1 MKQNIFK
8 YIAIAACLLGTT
20 MTVQAQYHEEGG
32 VKTAKNVVGPDE
44 NGFYTI
50 TLETFATGTTTVTES
65 ATPVDVVLVLDVSG
79 SMNDNGKMTK
89 LKTAVNTFIE
99 TIQENDLYIVERD
112 AQGNV
117 TKRTRRVDENNNP
130 ISLGNQISIV
140 KFAEPTYYSS
150 ESGWVLGR
158 TTTASITPGNHFPA
172 YTEYDNEYYYRD
184 YNTNYNAQAYFPRPN
199 SSWRYDDY
207 TRYNATEVLQ
217 GFTTTASDSN
227 VSSLQ
232 TAVNSMIAA
241 GSTAADYGLNLARLL
256 LAGPNVNPKANK
268 VVVFFT
274 DGSPTHSS
282 NFSNTVANN
291 AITYAKQIKDSG
303 ATIFSIGVFD
313 STPAT
318 NGNIWRYMNYVSS
331 NYPNATNINTAGA
344 DGDSTKNFYQD
355 ASSTSADLTSIFVA
369 IAQGIGGSTEE
380 IGASTQVRD
389 VVSNSFVIPQGT
401 TADDVKV
408 YTADA
413 LTETTWDTRK
423 AFAATV
429 TFADVDKD
437 GKRVGIDEGAGEA
450 TNSAIIVEGFDFSKD
465 DTSEG
470 AGDGNWVGQRF
481 NNNHSPKYFWAGKK
495 LIIELKIKA
504 NGEATGGTGSATNA
518 STSGV
523 YVYNSETGEYT
534 CINNYDIPHTTL
546 STTIK
551 IKKTGLRSGE
561 SATFEIMKIRPKG
574 WDETKTLEE
583 NIANIQY
590 NIIGK
595 PLPNSVEYTG
605 PEEGSDLYKKRG
617 WSSFS
622 KVILTNKSNT
632 NGQEVIKTLRG
643 LDPYWIYMVLE
654 DDWGWAYD
662 MSGSNQTDSDGLIT
676 TSSVEVNPFLFHN
689 DEKQNAVKHAEAVT
703 INHFQGTETNSK
715 EEHYKSSKTE
725 FPTTH

>member
-1 MKQNIFK
+1 
-8 YIAIAACLLGTT
+8 
-20 MTVQAQYHEEGG
+20 MTEEGG
-32 VKTAKNVVGPDE
+32 TTQYVNEAARSTDPNAILVTTYKARTSYLYDDGWDNRSSFFEGSSRINALKDAIGAFIDE
-44 NGFYTI
+44 
-50 TLETFATGTTTVTES
+50 
-65 ATPVDVVLVLDVSG
+65 
-79 SMNDNGKMTK
+79 
-89 LKTAVNTFIE
+89 IE
-99 TIQENDLYIVERD
+99 LNDLKD
-112 AQGNV
+112 KDGND
-117 TKRTRRVDENNNP
+117 RTAR
-130 ISLGNQISIV
+130 LGNRISIV
-140 KFAEPTYYSS
+140 KFASNTRNSVGNDEYNTGGNTYNY
-150 ESGWVLGR
+150 
-158 TTTASITPGNHFPA
+158 TQIINHFLP
-172 YTEYDNEYYYRD
+172 TEGNVE
-184 YNTNYNAQAYFPRPN
+184 TMKASVNALVARGGTSAGAGMDLANQELL
-199 SSWRYDDY
+199 
-207 TRYNATEVLQ
+207 NAK
-217 GFTTTASDSN
+217 S
-227 VSSLQ
+227 
-232 TAVNSMIAA
+232 
-241 GSTAADYGLNLARLL
+241 GS
-256 LAGPNVNPKANK
+256 NK
-268 VVVFFT
+268 VVIMFT
-274 DGSPTHSS
+274 DGLPDD
-282 NFSNTVANN
+282 NYDAIGKSNTTKNERN
-291 AITYAKQIKDSG
+291 AKVFT
-303 ATIFSIGVFD
+303 IGVFD
-313 STPAT
+313 ETPT
-318 NGNIWRYMNYVSS
+318 PGNNPPRTGSNVWRYMNYVSS
-331 NYPNATNINTAGA
+331 NYPNATGINSEGNGGDYTAGY
-344 DGDSTKNFYQD
+344 YQD

-380 IGASTQVRD
+380 IGESTQVRD

-413 LTETTWDTRK
+413 LTETTWDTPK

-465 DTSEG
+465 DTTEG

-504 NGEATGGTGSATNA
+504 DGEATGGTGSATNA

-676 TSSVEVNPFLFHN
+676 TSSVEVNPFSFHN

-725 FPTTH
+725 FPTTN